1 MSDSLKNLLNS
12 LYGKYILS
20 GSSYPFL
27 TWVQIQR
34 TGTAFFNPV
43 LQGCS
48 GLEIDDLLFKH
59 SCGLV

>member
-1 MSDSLKNLLNS
+1 MSDSLKNLLS
-12 LYGKYILS
+12 RLYKKYILS
-20 GSSYPFL
+20 GSTLSFL
-27 TWVQIQR
+27 TWVQVQR

-43 LQGCS
+43 LQGYS